1 MVVSN
6 AKLKNILF
14 HVLVILFAFTMIYP
28 LIWMMSASSKI
39 GTEIFQSESLF
50 PKQITF
56 ENYVQGWRGIS
67 GYTFGTFFS
76 NSFYLVF
83 LSILGNLFS
92 CAMAAYAFS
101 KLEFKGRAFYF
112 AMMMGTL
119 MLPKH
124 VRLIPQYIIF
134 NQLGWLNTYLPMV
147 IPKFLAMDGFFIFL
161 MTQYMRGLPK
171 ELDEAAT
178 IDGCGY
184 LNHYLRIILPMSV
197 PALIST
203 MIFTFLWTWN
213 DFFMQMIYISRL
225 EQYTVAL
232 ALRMFI
238 DSTGSNAW
246 GPLFA
251 MSTLSLIPL
260 FAMFIVFQRYLVDGI
275 TAGSVKG

>member
-6 AKLKNILF
+6 AKPKSFLF
-14 HVLVILFAFTMIYP
+14 HALIILFAIAMIYP
-28 LIWMMSASSKI
+28 LIWMICASSKI
-39 GTEIFQSESLF
+39 GPEIFQSKSLL
-50 PKQITF
+50 PKQLTL
-56 ENYVQGWRGIS
+56 ENYRAGWKGIS
-67 GYTFGTFFS
+67 GYSFGTFFN
-76 NSFYLVF
+76 NSFQLVIF
-83 LSILGNLFS
+83 SILGNLLS
-92 CAMAAYAFS
+92 CGMAAYAFS
-101 KLEFKGRAFYF
+101 KLNFKGRNLLFTL
-112 AMMMGTL
+112 MMGTL

-134 NQLGWLNTYLPMV
+134 NKLGWVNTYLPM
-147 IPKFLAMDGFFIFL
+147 IMPKFLAMDGFFIFL

-184 LNHYLRIILPMSV
+184 LNHYLRIIIPMSV

-246 GPLFA
+246 GALFA

-260 FAMFIVFQRYLVDGI
+260 FLMFIIFQRYLVDGI
-275 TAGSVKG
+275 TAGGIKG

>member
-6 AKLKNILF
+6 AKSKSFLF
-14 HVLVILFAFTMIYP
+14 HALIILFAIAMIYP
-28 LIWMMSASSKI
+28 LIWMICASSKI
-39 GTEIFQSESLF
+39 GPEIFQSKSLL
-50 PKQITF
+50 PKQLTL
-56 ENYVQGWRGIS
+56 ENYRTGWKGIS
-67 GYTFGTFFS
+67 GYSFGSFFN
-76 NSFYLVF
+76 NSFQLVIF
-83 LSILGNLFS
+83 SILGNLLS
-92 CAMAAYAFS
+92 CAMAAYAFA
-101 KLEFKGRAFYF
+101 KLNFKGRNLLFTL
-112 AMMMGTL
+112 MMGTL

-134 NQLGWLNTYLPMV
+134 NKLGWVNTYLPMI
-147 IPKFLAMDGFFIFL
+147 IPKFLAMDGFFVFL

-184 LNHYLRIILPMSV
+184 LNHYLRIIIPMSV

-246 GPLFA
+246 GALFA

-260 FAMFIVFQRYLVDGI
+260 FLMFIIFQRYLVDGI
-275 TAGSVKG
+275 TAGGIKG